1 MSSKCHVYVLLN
13 SAERAVD
20 SHVFFELTGNIPM
33 VPEFLPLSANIL
45 DNPDA
50 SLTSTIIIWA
60 LIVHRETKFWME
72 ISGKVMS
79 RRG

>member
-50 SLTSTIIIWA
+50 SLTSTIII
-60 LIVHRETKFWME
+60 
-72 ISGKVMS
+72 
-79 RRG
+79 